1 MKLHHIA
8 LKSSDIEKTLAFYTA
23 IGMRHVAE
31 WGEGTGRTVMLDIG
45 EGTRLEIFANG
56 GDEFPPRGKWLHLAL
71 ASDDVDASYA
81 AALAAGAGFFGVQM
95 NTLSKKYVGNWRFYK
110 GVLTVMLPILVQN
123 AITNFFAIIAHL
135 TGKRIFPYAFFI

>member
-31 WGEGTGRTVMLDIG
+31 WGEGTGRTVMLDVG
-45 EGTRLEIFANG
+45 DGTRLEIFANG

-71 ASDDVDASYA
+71 ASEDVDASYA
-81 AALAAGAGFFGVQM
+81 AALAAGATALTPPKTVDIPAAKPAPMSIRIAFV
-95 NTLSKKYVGNWRFYK
+95 K
-110 GVLTVMLPILVQN
+110 GPDGEEVE
-123 AITNFFAIIAHL
+123 FFAEV
-135 TGKRIFPYAFFI
+135 

>member
-23 IGMRHVAE
+23 IGMRQVAE

-45 EGTRLEIFANG
+45 DGTRLEIFANG

-71 ASDDVDASYA
+71 ASEDVDASYA
-81 AALAAGAGFFGVQM
+81 AALEAGATALTPPKTVDIPTARPAPMSIRIAFV
-95 NTLSKKYVGNWRFYK
+95 K
-110 GVLTVMLPILVQN
+110 GPDGEEVE
-123 AITNFFAIIAHL
+123 FFAEV
-135 TGKRIFPYAFFI
+135 